1 MMKPVLGRLFFLVLS
16 LILTHQVNAQV
27 DWNLLPETIV
37 GDEEKEV
44 PRVNIVI
51 TGTVTSATTREGIAG
66 ASVSVDIFKHFDYTD
81 SRGKFA
87 LELPAGLYK
96 LTIRHVG
103 MLPRYYNLNVYSAG
117 VLDVVMTEGVVSL
130 DEVVISARPLDA
142 NVKQTI
148 AGISK
153 LSVGEIKA
161 LPTFMGELDIIKSI
175 QTLPGVT
182 SVGEGSS
189 GFNVRGGRTDQ
200 NLVLFDGVPL
210 FNTSHALGFISGFNQ
225 DVVNNFTL
233 YKGNVPASLGGRA
246 SSVLEV
252 NSRQGDFSDWKFRG
266 GIGPLSARFLADGPI
281 IKDKTSL
288 LIGGRISYSDWMLK
302 RVRNPDVNQSS
313 LFFYDTN
320 IGLTHRIKD
329 NGLVLWSTYLSK
341 DYFKFSERFA
351 FDWRNYV
358 SSLEIRSR
366 TDKNFSPT
374 FSAAYGQY
382 KSTLINPSGPDA
394 SQLANRMDYMKA
406 KELLNFEP
414 NDKHSLAGG
423 VEATFYLPSDE
434 KSSAYNGSSVVPKQ
448 VPRNKGLEGAIFLN
462 DEYKITDALSISA
475 GLRYSMYAQLG
486 AAEVYTYSDAQPK
499 EPTSIIDTTS
509 YGKGELIEFYHGLEP
524 RLSARVEL
532 SPIQSIKFGYNRMRQ
547 YIHQISNTTA
557 PTPVDLWQ
565 VSSKYLPPQ
574 IADNYSIGYFLNL
587 DDNMWETSA
596 ELFYKRMDNLVEYK
610 DFAELYINPTIE
622 TELLVGKGK
631 AYGGELYVRKLK
643 GYWKGW
649 LSYTYSQTLVSVSTE
664 FTETSINHGEWYPSN
679 YNKPHNLNL
688 VVTRQGMHK
697 NGAVSFIF
705 AYNTGRPFTALETSY
720 VVGSAVVP
728 VYSDRNKYKIPD
740 YWRFDMSF
748 TMGNIIDKI
757 DDSLVFSIY
766 NLFGRQNAYS
776 VFYQRPGS
784 AFVPK
789 PYKLSVL
796 GAAMPSLTY
805 NFNF

>member
-1 MMKPVLGRLFFLVLS
+1 MMKSVLGRGLFLLFS
-16 LILTHQVNAQV
+16 LILSQLANAQV
-27 DWNLLPETIV
+27 DWNKLPETVI
-37 GDEEKEV
+37 GDEEEEV
-44 PRVNIVI
+44 SRANVVI
-51 TGTVTSATTREGIAG
+51 TGTVTSEATKEGIVG

-87 LELPAGLYK
+87 LSLPPGRYK
-96 LTIRHVG
+96 LIIRHVG
-103 MLPRYYNLNVYSAG
+103 MLPAYYNLNVYSAG
-117 VLDVVMTEGVVSL
+117 VLDVKMIEGVVNL
-130 DEVVISARPLDA
+130 DEVVVSARPLDA

-148 AGISK
+148 AGVSK
-153 LSVGEIKA
+153 LSVAEIRTM
-161 LPTFMGELDIIKSI
+161 PTFMGELDIIKSI

-200 NLVLFDGVPL
+200 NLVLWDGIPL
-210 FNTSHALGFISGFNQ
+210 FNTSHALGFVPGFNQ

-233 YKGNVPASLGGRA
+233 YKGNVPATLGGRA

-252 NSRQGDFSDWKFRG
+252 TSRQGDFSDWKFRG
-266 GIGPLSARFLADGPI
+266 GVGPMSARFLAEGPI
-281 IKDKTSL
+281 IKDKTSM
-288 LIGGRISYSDWMLK
+288 LIGSRTSYSDWVLR
-302 RVRNPDVNQSS
+302 RVSNPDVNQSS

-320 IGLTHRIKD
+320 IGLSHRIGQ
-329 NGLVLWSTYLSK
+329 NAIVLWSTYLSK
-341 DYFKFSERFA
+341 DYFKFSDRFA
-351 FDWRNYV
+351 FDWQNYA
-358 SSLEIRSR
+358 SSLEIRTR
-366 TDKNFSPT
+366 TDKRFSPT
-374 FSAAYGQY
+374 YSAAYGQY
-382 KSTLINPSGPDA
+382 RSNLINPTGPDA
-394 SQLANRMDYMKA
+394 SQLANRTNFMKA
-406 KELLNFEP
+406 KAVLNFEP
-414 NDKHSLAGG
+414 NEQHTMAGG
-423 VEATFYLPSDE
+423 VEANFYLPGDE
-434 KSSAYNGSSVVPKQ
+434 KSSSYNGSSVVPEQ
-448 VPRNKGLEGAIFLN
+448 VPRNKGLEGALFLN
-462 DEYKITDALSISA
+462 DEYKITNTISLSA
-475 GLRYSMYAQLG
+475 GLRYSMYGQLG

-499 EPTSIIDTTS
+499 QPGTILDTTR
-509 YGKGELIEFYHGLEP
+509 YAKGELIEFYHGLEP

-532 SPIQSIKFGYNRMRQ
+532 TPVQSIKFGYNRMRQ

-574 IADNYSIGYFLNL
+574 VADNYSVGYFLNL
-587 DDNMWETSA
+587 NENMWETSA

-610 DFAELYINPTIE
+610 DFAQLYINPTIE

-643 GYWKGW
+643 GFWKGW
-649 LSYTYSQTLVSVSTE
+649 LSYTYSQTLVSVPTD
-664 FTETSINHGEWYPSN
+664 FAETAINDGEWYPSN

-688 VVTRQGMHK
+688 VVTRQGNHK

-720 VVGSAVVP
+720 VVGSAVIP

-740 YWRFDMSF
+740 YWRFDVSF
-748 TMGNIIDKI
+748 TFGNIIERI

-766 NLFGRQNAYS
+766 NLIGRENAYS
-776 VFYQRPGS
+776 VFYQRP
-784 AFVPK
+784 ANVFVPR